1 LTILETLTTLLI
13 FLSVLFAIFL
23 ISVPSEKGLGNKILA
38 AFLLIRAVD
47 AGSIFFYQL
56 GISPV
61 IDQLRHDIGAFLQAP
76 LLFLFVLSIIYTDF
90 KLQRKHLFHLIP
102 LALSLLVWTPNF
114 YLPHLGIVS
123 FPDNNHYYF
132 EGRFTYIL
140 GALQTIAYIITTYF
154 IIFRYKKIYA
164 QNYSSPKPFNYQ
176 WLMTMNHIALGL
188 FFIAFIK
195 NIIKF
200 ADLDAYLFSMRVLT
214 TLAMIFFISWL
225 VLKALY
231 APKLFR
237 GIQSSLVLI
246 PQNKDEQKVEKQL
259 SPDIETRI
267 QNLKTYLKE
276 QESYLKPD
284 LTIAG
289 LAKEMNMDKKE
300 LSQLINRHMGQNF
313 YNLIN
318 DYRVQKASTI
328 FSDNSQNHLTI
339 LEVLYRVG
347 FNSKSSFNQAFKKST
362 GLTPTEYRK
371 NQLNRSDI

>member
-1 LTILETLTTLLI
+1 MTILETLTTLLI